1 MDLYLPVHVGEA
13 VEKQIPS
20 MTAYE
25 SQHMRAIQL
34 SCSTGLDN
42 KKKIEF
48 KIVNI
53 FSPISFNI
61 ILWVLK
67 RTVPI

>member
-13 VEKQIPS
+13 AEKQILS

-34 SCSTGLDN
+34 SYSTGLDH
-42 KKKIEF
+42 KK
-48 KIVNI
+48 NL
-53 FSPISFNI
+53 S
-61 ILWVLK
+61 LK
-67 RTVPI
+67 L